1 MSWTTTIDWNK
12 PGLLCTLVQVLFCF
26 GSHELSLGAGSSLGC
41 ALSISSEGD
50 VFVPVNPESVRATF
64 DSQSAASGSNPKS
77 QRKPQL
83 KQPIFAQ
90 FLANATCFFTE
101 GGGFPQIST
110 RILSKVCKSLPNPSQ
125 TWAQIQ
131 KYSEN
136 RFFFRFS
143 FFFSPALLLLVLAR
157 RRKSKGWGEKKNGEK
172 DDAKIFKCQTC
183 SVWALGKSL
192 GWLLTLRRWFIPP
205 LPFILPGCTAHCLY
219 QRPHLYITFF
229 IGLYRAAVLRAVNMW
244 SLSLLPLQGLHPRTE
259 EHLSSL
265 VQQEPKNPVSSNNHK
280 K

>member
-1 MSWTTTIDWNK
+1 MSWTTTTDWSK

-143 FFFSPALLLLVLAR
+143 FFFFPSTFAAG
-157 RRKSKGWGEKKNGEK
+157 SGQEKKEQRLRGKKEWGKRWCK
-172 DDAKIFKCQTC
+172 DFQMSNMFCLSSGQKFGVAVNAQKMIHPPSPFHPPWLHCPLLIPETPSLYNLFYRVIQSC
-183 SVWALGKSL
+183 SA
-192 GWLLTLRRWFIPP
+192 T
-205 LPFILPGCTAHCLY
+205 GCKY
-219 QRPHLYITFF
+219 VITEPSSFARF
-229 IGLYRAAVLRAVNMW
+229 TSKNRGTFEFTRAARTKK
-244 SLSLLPLQGLHPRTE
+244 PRF
-259 EHLSSL
+259 LK
-265 VQQEPKNPVSSNNHK
+265 QP
-280 K
+280 

>member
-1 MSWTTTIDWNK
+1 MSWTTTTGWRK
-12 PGLLCTLVQVLFCF
+12 PGLLCTLVWVLFWF
-26 GSHELSLGAGSSLGC
+26 GSHKLSLGASSTPRC

-50 VFVPVNPESVRATF
+50 VFVPVNIESVRATF

-90 FLANATCFFTE
+90 FLANATCFFKE

-136 RFFFRFS
+136 RFFS
-143 FFFSPALLLLVLAR
+143 FFFFPGTFAAGS
-157 RRKSKGWGEKKNGEK
+157 GQEKKEQRLRGGKKKWGKRWCKN
-172 DDAKIFKCQTC
+172 CQMSNTFCLSSGQKFGVAVNAQKMIHPHSPFHPPWLRCPLLIPETPSLYNLFYRVIQSC
-183 SVWALGKSL
+183 SATDHKYV
-192 GWLLTLRRWFIPP
+192 
-205 LPFILPGCTAHCLY
+205 
-219 QRPHLYITFF
+219 ITEPSSFARF
-229 IGLYRAAVLRAVNMW
+229 TSKNRGTFEFTRAARTKK
-244 SLSLLPLQGLHPRTE
+244 PRF
-259 EHLSSL
+259 LK
-265 VQQEPKNPVSSNNHK
+265 QP
-280 K
+280 

>member
-1 MSWTTTIDWNK
+1 MSWTTTTDWNK

-136 RFFFRFS
+136 RFFFLFFFPQHFCCWFWPGEERAKAEGKKRMGKKMMQRFS
-143 FFFSPALLLLVLAR
+143 NVKHVLSELWA
-157 RRKSKGWGEKKNGEK
+157 KVWG
-172 DDAKIFKCQTC
+172 
-183 SVWALGKSL
+183 
-192 GWLLTLRRWFIPP
+192 
-205 LPFILPGCTAHCLY
+205 GC
-219 QRPHLYITFF
+219 
-229 IGLYRAAVLRAVNMW
+229 
-244 SLSLLPLQGLHPRTE
+244 
-259 EHLSSL
+259 
-265 VQQEPKNPVSSNNHK
+265 
-280 K
+280 